1 VENNSEFTFFIA
13 LSKYGSLSGTARE
26 LNLTPSA
33 VTKRLSSLEARLG
46 VRLINRTTRKLSLT
60 NEGELYLKSAKEI
73 SAKIY
78 ELEAA
83 LSMRKDSP
91 SGLLKV
97 NAPLGFGRN
106 YISPIISE
114 FISQYPDVQVELMLT
129 DRPMS
134 LPDESVDVCIQ
145 FGKIPDSRLIARKI
159 AKNRRLLCASP
170 KYLQQHGR
178 PSKPSELL
186 NHNCIIIKQNQQV
199 AASWRFEDELGYEEV
214 IKTKGNLLTN
224 DGEIA
229 LRWAIEGHGIVMR
242 AEWDIAKY
250 IRSEKLEV
258 ILNDYTTPEADIYAV
273 YMERLNL
280 SAKVTTFLDYLTESF
295 LNNKNDSSIW

>member
-1 VENNSEFTFFIA
+1 VDNNSEFTFFIA

-145 FGKIPDSRLIARKI
+145 FGTVSCR
-159 AKNRRLLCASP
+159 
-170 KYLQQHGR
+170 H
-178 PSKPSELL
+178 
-186 NHNCIIIKQNQQV
+186 
-199 AASWRFEDELGYEEV
+199 
-214 IKTKGNLLTN
+214 
-224 DGEIA
+224 
-229 LRWAIEGHGIVMR
+229 LRAHE
-242 AEWDIAKY
+242 
-250 IRSEKLEV
+250 
-258 ILNDYTTPEADIYAV
+258 T
-273 YMERLNL
+273 
-280 SAKVTTFLDYLTESF
+280 
-295 LNNKNDSSIW
+295 